1 MGIRS
6 YLTSDV
12 VEADKMSGLGG
23 EGETW
28 VVVADMVRGRDGSK
42 KATVKKGGKKTDY
55 DYVHLGQDGQAEV
68 SLRNPLYLSWRSYFL
83 SRVFT
88 CPPCL
93 SPPLFTGPTT
103 ANLFQLILRSKFVY
117 TVLLA

>member
-42 KATVKKGGKKTDY
+42 KATVKKGRDEGR
-55 DYVHLGQDGQAEV
+55 L
-68 SLRNPLYLSWRSYFL
+68 
-83 SRVFT
+83 
-88 CPPCL
+88 
-93 SPPLFTGPTT
+93 
-103 ANLFQLILRSKFVY
+103 
-117 TVLLA
+117 